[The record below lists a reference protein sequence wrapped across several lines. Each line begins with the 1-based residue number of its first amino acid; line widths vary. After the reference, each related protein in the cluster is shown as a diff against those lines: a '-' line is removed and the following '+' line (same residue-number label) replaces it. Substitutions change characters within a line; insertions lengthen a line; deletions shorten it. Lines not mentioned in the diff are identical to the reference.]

1 MLLGVGLPICFV
13 LTARPDEVS
22 NQGTLMVAMLR
33 VMRCKDLAVLDHGWI
48 VKGGLEVVKEKE
60 NRLIPI

>member
-1 MLLGVGLPICFV
+1 
-13 LTARPDEVS
+13 
-22 NQGTLMVAMLR
+22 MVAMLR

-60 NRLIPI
+60 NRLIPT